1 MTKKLYQRSVKQ
13 ADKYFY
19 ITECVAFLCLAF
31 VIFMT
36 VGETRELVAGII
48 FAMMVYHGVRR
59 MIKGPP
65 VGTAIVELAGDTLI
79 FRNPSSLPPK
89 LDRIPVDKIHS
100 IRMMGEKQLR
110 YFDCKL
116 MTGETLHIGPFERG
130 QGEGATAEWFKD
142 ALPELSFLVDP
153 SAVVLGPEMMERPPG
168 L

>member
-19 ITECVAFLCLAF
+19 VTEGVALLCLAF

-36 VGETRELVAGII
+36 AGETRELVAGII

-59 MIKGPP
+59 VIKGPP
-65 VGTAIVELAGDTLI
+65 VGTAVVELSDGTLV
-79 FRNPSSLPPK
+79 FRNPSSVPPR
-89 LDRIPVDKIHS
+89 LDRIAVDKIHS

-116 MTGETLHIGPFERG
+116 MTGDTLHIGPFERG
-130 QGEGATAEWFKD
+130 QGEEAAAEWFKD

-153 SAVVLGPEMMERPPG
+153 SAVVMGQEMLERPPG